1 MQQKLKIQMNKR
13 TNLHFA
19 KFRRIA
25 IAQVEVTFKSSIRC
39 CFHGQVFALRAKQSI
54 CEFRHLVRVQ
64 TLAVLGK
71 CDQPV
76 TGRFCVLIKVKVVF
90 LYSFAVFFVCF

>member
-1 MQQKLKIQMNKR
+1 MNKR

-64 TLAVLGK
+64 TLAIVGK
-71 CDQPV
+71 CNKPV
-76 TGRFCVLIKVKVVF
+76 ADGLLLLKLSQFFCAVLLFFSLF
-90 LYSFAVFFVCF
+90 LKLGAFGFSL

>member
-1 MQQKLKIQMNKR
+1 M
-13 TNLHFA
+13 HFA

-76 TGRFCVLIKVKVVF
+76 TGRFCALIKIQSVC
-90 LYSFAVFFVCF
+90 LYSFAVFSPVFEKR